1 MKEKTLLGVA
11 GALTIPL
18 EKWRYGMRGRAS
30 IGWALIV
37 LTIAAVSLLVTGC
50 RPASQAEDAIQIS
63 PGTVQK
69 MQALGIRHSEGVSP
83 SVAYT
88 ATFRVQGP
96 GVGIWTDSLGT
107 VERVHFD
114 GEIVEHL
121 EGTVYRLPWEE
132 AEDGSLIIDEVLTHT
147 VKSSRPHRYLGQW
160 YLDEEPRGFELSIVS
175 LDGGQSVGF
184 LFPKMLYGGDL
195 DDLPDG
201 IDHWYWQVFYGEV
214 LGSTPGGVIAPT
226 PTGIPP
232 EYGN

>member
-1 MKEKTLLGVA
+1 VKKKTLLSVA

-18 EKWRYGMRGRAS
+18 EEWTCGMRDRAI
-30 IGWALIV
+30 IGWALTA
-37 LTIAAVSLLVTGC
+37 LTVAAVSLLVAGC
-50 RPASQAEDAIQIS
+50 GPAAQAEDAVLIS
-63 PGTVQK
+63 PGAVRE
-69 MQALGIRHSEGVSP
+69 MQALGIRHSEGLSP

-88 ATFRVQGP
+88 ATFRVKGP
-96 GVGIWTDSLGT
+96 AVGIWMDSLGK
-107 VERVHFD
+107 VEQIHFD
-114 GEIVEHL
+114 GEITEHL

-132 AEDGSLIIDEVLTHT
+132 AEDGSLLIDEVLTHT

-160 YLDEEPRGFELSIVS
+160 HLDEEPRGFELSIVS

-184 LFPKMLYGGDL
+184 LFPRALYGESL

-201 IDHWYWQVFYGEV
+201 VNHWYWQVFYGERPASNEV
-214 LGSTPGGVIAPT
+214 MAPT